1 MTHTSASVPSGI
13 GNGRQPARLTGMTER
28 LIYESSN
35 GDVWAL
41 ARDPASKLPA
51 VKHQPSASS
60 GGQTSYTDIGK
71 FLREVAGG
79 PEHKALLKLIGT
91 LLDDEGRSG

>member
-1 MTHTSASVPSGI
+1 MAMRRSRVPSAI
-13 GNGRQPARLTGMTER
+13 GNGMPSIRLTGMTER

-51 VKHQPSASS
+51 VMHQPNARS
-60 GGQTSYTDIGK
+60 GAQTSYTDIGN
-71 FLREVAGG
+71 FLREGAAG
-79 PEHKALLKLIGT
+79 PEHQALLRLIGT
-91 LLDDEGRSG
+91 LLDDAGRPG